1 MTDSVSGFRVYPTGY
16 EKWKSHIDIDTI
28 TQSSQSIDPPKK
40 DTTLVVSGEVS
51 FTAKKK
57 TQTIKRGQSAT
68 FFEGKILT
76 KSDQT
81 IRELVITP
89 ALFGA
94 RGIQDFQDGK
104 LSVRINGAE
113 IGTISRLDTTIKL
126 PVNIITSKNV
136 PLILT
141 ITGTLKNEKQVR

>member
-1 MTDSVSGFRVYPTGY
+1 M
-16 EKWKSHIDIDTI
+16 
-28 TQSSQSIDPPKK
+28 
-40 DTTLVVSGEVS
+40 SGEVS
-51 FTAKKK
+51 FTAKKWK
-57 TQTIKRGQSAT
+57 NTAKKWQSAT
-68 FFEGKILT
+68 FFEWKILT

-113 IGTISRLDTTIKL
+113 IATINRLDSTIKI

-141 ITGTLKNEKQVR
+141 ITGTPKNEKQVRWAYQFAVKLAQVYSAWVPLIWDKKATGYKTTIKK